1 MPVGMTGIVG
11 VSAVFR
17 IVSGALQGDERKVR
31 VYAEEYANALEQ
43 RGDLMNAEYMRRL
56 LSEPLRTVGVVKAAK
71 DVVDCHDTG
80 SYESEGQAFDALRSA
95 LAELKDGQ
103 RPAMT
108 GCCADCGATVEVTV
122 SPVNDIELI
131 RAKQR
136 CKCPS
141 ALHIWPTTTTAARP
155 PEASRAE
162 HDTEER

>member
-1 MPVGMTGIVG
+1 MTP
-11 VSAVFR
+11 
-17 IVSGALQGDERKVR
+17 ERL
-31 VYAEEYANALEQ
+31 AE
-43 RGDLMNAEYMRRL
+43 
-56 LSEPLRTVGVVKAAK
+56 LRDHIDSVVGVVKAAK

-80 SYESEGQAFDALRSA
+80 GYESEGQAFDALRSA